1 MFALSLYGL
10 YKEAGE
16 GIIFRRKRKV
26 LWWNYHAE
34 VFF

>member
-26 LWWNYHAE
+26 LW
-34 VFF
+34 